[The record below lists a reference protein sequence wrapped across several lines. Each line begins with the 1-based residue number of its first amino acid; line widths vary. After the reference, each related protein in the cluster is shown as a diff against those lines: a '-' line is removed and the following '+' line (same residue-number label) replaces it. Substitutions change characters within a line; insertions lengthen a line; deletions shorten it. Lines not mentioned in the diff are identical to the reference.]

1 MILSPTDVAS
11 ESLVFNSELLVSDTY
26 SPRVLPFTET
36 LESLEPKTL
45 IDFESSDLLKADVK
59 IFAPNFKDLAALE
72 FFVFVNKVFISDL
85 ILSLASL
92 GAESY

>member
-26 SPRVLPFTET
+26 SPRVLPFKET

-45 IDFESSDLLKADVK
+45 IDFERSDLLKTDVK

-72 FFVFVNKVFISDL
+72 FFVLFNKALISDL

>member
-1 MILSPTDVAS
+1 MIFSSTDVALDN
-11 ESLVFNSELLVSDTY
+11 LVINSELLVSDTY
-26 SPRVLPFTET
+26 SPSVLPFTET

-45 IDFESSDLLKADVK
+45 IDFERSDLLKADVK

-72 FFVFVNKVFISDL
+72 FFVLFNKALISDL